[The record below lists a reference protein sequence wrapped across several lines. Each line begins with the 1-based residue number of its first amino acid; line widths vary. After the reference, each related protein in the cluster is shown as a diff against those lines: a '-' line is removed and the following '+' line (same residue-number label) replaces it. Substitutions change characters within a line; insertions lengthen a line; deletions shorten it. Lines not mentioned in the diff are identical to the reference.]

1 MITRTCIILV
11 ILLGNIINGYAQGTL
26 RGKVTDENGE
36 PVIGGLVVLKNNKL
50 IASSTDLDGNYSI
63 KLPDSI
69 PQTLVVSYIGYQTIE
84 EVISIKKGEVLIKNF
99 DLKSTS
105 KEIKE
110 VVVEGRANRA
120 KDNYMEK
127 MKINSATTI
136 DFISAETIKKTGD
149 ANVAAAVARVSGVAT
164 NGAFITVRGIGDRYV
179 KTLINGLVIPT
190 LDPLT
195 NNIKLDLFPASLLDN
210 LFITKTASPE
220 LPGDFSGALI
230 SLQTKDFPD
239 KLIVNV
245 ESSAGYNNQ
254 SSFKEV
260 LSSDRSST
268 EWLGYDS
275 DLRDI
280 DHLAYREVREDISIY
295 DQMSVLGLKD
305 YYASMGIDEKTPF
318 TEDYFKLG
326 LVQLGLL
333 DKGKFDDAEAFMA
346 AKAKFNEN
354 NTNRNK
360 AFRAVNEDAAKFGQ
374 SIPNNWDVKNRVAPL
389 NFSQSFSIGNQILL
403 FNRPLGILAG
413 LRYSSAVQNDPNAKI
428 NRIVAINDGIVNYNL
443 SANQNSTKETNGW
456 SGLMQLS
463 YKVHNNHS
471 FSFMFMPNFIGV
483 NNVRNFLDSANS
495 LYNLVVKDQFYEQRR
510 QLVYQA
516 KSQHYFP
523 KIKSKLEFNGSYSF
537 GKSVAPD
544 FKSLIYTITPFSNIN
559 GIGGS
564 DAPIRRFYRYLDEKL
579 LDSKVKMEIPFFEKP
594 DLSRKIKVGSSYL
607 QSNRDTR
614 QYEYFVGG
622 GPFAEEGFANEDVTG
637 FFANDEFGFKTYTN
651 QSGLDELTINKYFRR
666 VALDSYHT
674 IGHNKIYAGFAMVDF
689 AIVSKF
695 RVSGGLRVEKTD
707 TYTDVFKFDSLGYT
721 ANDPRRLQRED
732 LYIVNPGFIDQTNL
746 LPSVNLIYK
755 IKNDELAPINLRA
768 NYSKTIARPSIRELS
783 ETLIFDYEF
792 RTFVFGN
799 STLKTVDIDNYDLR
813 FESYFK
819 NGDNLSVSLFYK
831 NFVNHIEFVQTT
843 QGFSWQNA
851 GKSNVSGIELDGRK
865 NIIKGLDFRAN
876 ITFAKSITTV
886 VLNTLLVKEG
896 VKIYEPTDT
905 ITRGMAGQAPYVL
918 NGILSYS
925 LDSIGLSFAVSYN
938 VQGPRLS
945 IVSAQPD
952 FIPDVYELPRHLL
965 DFKVSKSIGKYFT
978 VSATVKDVLNS
989 PVRRSYNIN
998 DGADVDFDSF
1008 RYGTNYILSIAYKL

>member
-1 MITRTCIILV
+1 MMRCCIV
-11 ILLGNIINGYAQGTL
+11 LLFVVVSFTNSFAQGVL

-36 PVIGGLVVLKNNKL
+36 PVIGGLVLLKSNKL
-50 IASSTDLDGNYSI
+50 IASSTDLDGNYNLKI
-63 KLPDSI
+63 PDNTA
-69 PQTLVVSYIGYQTIE
+69 QVVVITYIGYLSIE
-84 EVISIKKGEVLIKNF
+84 ETITLKNGEIVIRNF
-99 DLKSTS
+99 DMKPST

-110 VVVEGRANRA
+110 LVVEGRANRA

-254 SSFKEV
+254 TAFKEI
-260 LSSDRSST
+260 LSTQRSST
-268 EWLGYDS
+268 EWLGYDN
-275 DLRDI
+275 DLRDV
-280 DHLAYREVREDISIY
+280 DHLAYREVKDEISIY
-295 DQMSVLGLKD
+295 DQMLVLGLKD
-305 YYASMGIDEKTPF
+305 YYYSMGIDENTPF

-326 LVQLGLL
+326 LVQLGFLE
-333 DKGKFDDAEAFMA
+333 KGKFDDAEAFLA
-346 AKAKFNEN
+346 AKNKFSEN
-354 NTNRNK
+354 NVNRNN
-360 AFRAVNEDAAKFGQ
+360 AFRTINGDAVKFGQ
-374 SIPNNWDVKNRVAPL
+374 SLPNNWDTKNRVAPL
-389 NFSQSFSIGNQILL
+389 NFSQSFSIGNQVLL
-403 FNRPLGILAG
+403 FKRPLGILAG
-413 LRYSSAVQNDPNAKI
+413 FRYSSAVQSDPNSKLS
-428 NRIVAINDGIVNYNL
+428 RIGGIINDNVNYSL
-443 SANQNSTKETNGW
+443 STTQNSTKETNGLN
-456 SGLMQLS
+456 GLIQLA
-463 YKVHNNHS
+463 YKLHDNHS
-471 FSFMFMPNFIGV
+471 FSLLFMPNFLGV
-483 NNVRNFLDSANS
+483 NNVRNFVDTINS
-495 LYNLVVKDQFYEQRR
+495 LANIVAKDQFYEQRK

-523 KIKSKLEFNGSYSF
+523 AIKCKVEFNGSYTF

-544 FKSLIYTITPFSNIN
+544 FKSLQYTISPLNNLN
-559 GIGGS
+559 GIGGA
-564 DAPIRRFYRYLDEKL
+564 DAPVRRFYRYLDDDL
-579 LDSKVKMEIPFFEKP
+579 LDSKLKVEIPFFEKSG
-594 DLSRKIKVGSSYL
+594 LSRKLKFGGSYL

-614 QYEYFVGG
+614 QYEYFLGG
-622 GPFAEEGFANEDVTG
+622 GPFGADGFANEDVNGYFSNSEYG
-637 FFANDEFGFKTYTN
+637 FNTYTN
-651 QSGLDELTINKYFRR
+651 QSGLEEVTINKYFRR

-674 IGHNKIYAGFAMVDF
+674 IGHNKIYAGFMMLDF
-689 AIVSKF
+689 AIVNKL
-695 RVSGGLRVEKTD
+695 RISGGLRVEKTD
-707 TYTDVFKFDSLGYT
+707 TYTDVFKFDSLGYS
-721 ANDPRRLQRED
+721 ANDQRRLQRED
-732 LYIVNPGFIDQTNL
+732 LYIVNPGVIDQTNF
-746 LPSVNLIYK
+746 LPSINLIYK
-755 IKNDELAPINLRA
+755 VKNDEQAPINLRA

-799 STLKTVDIDNYDLR
+799 SSLKVVEIDNYDLR
-813 FESYFK
+813 LESYFS
-819 NGDNLSVSLFYK
+819 NGDNISVSLFYK
-831 NFVNHIEFVQTT
+831 NFKNHIEFVQTT

-851 GKSNVSGIELDGRK
+851 SSSNVQGIELDGRK
-865 NIIKGLDFRAN
+865 KIVKGLDFTAN

-886 VLNTLLVKEG
+886 VLNTLFVKDGIKVYAPE
-896 VKIYEPTDT
+896 DT
-905 ITRGMAGQAPYVL
+905 ITRKMAGQAPYVL

-938 VQGPRLS
+938 MQGPRLS

-965 DFKVSKSIGKYFT
+965 DFKVSKTIGKYFV
-978 VSATVKDVLNS
+978 VSATVKDIFNA
-989 PVRRSYNIN
+989 PIRRSYILSDESNI
-998 DGADVDFDSF
+998 DFDSY
-1008 RYGTNYILSIAYKL
+1008 RYGTNYLLSIAYKL